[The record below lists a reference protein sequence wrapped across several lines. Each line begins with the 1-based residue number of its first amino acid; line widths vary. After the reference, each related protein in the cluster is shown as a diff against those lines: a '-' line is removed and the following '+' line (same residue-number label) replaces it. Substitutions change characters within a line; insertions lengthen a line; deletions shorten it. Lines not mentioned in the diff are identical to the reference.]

1 MMQKSNKKL
10 TLDIDNM
17 CLRGMSLKN
26 TNSVVGCVVYTG
38 RETKI

>member
-1 MMQKSNKKL
+1 MMQKSKKI

-17 CLRGMSLKN
+17 CLRGMTLKN